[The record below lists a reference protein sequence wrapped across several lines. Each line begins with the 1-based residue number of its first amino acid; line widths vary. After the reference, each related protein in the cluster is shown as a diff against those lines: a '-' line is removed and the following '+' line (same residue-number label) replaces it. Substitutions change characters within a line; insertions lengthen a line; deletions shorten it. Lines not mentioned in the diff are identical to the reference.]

1 MDGRHLPCGLSSRT
15 LLNLSLRRPTD
26 GCSTHSLRDTA
37 DHVVPRFLVHRSLS
51 WPRWLWVPS
60 TPSPYES
67 ILSSVFSIFSYITQ
81 PLLKREVQTLLGDA
95 TDRPR
100 SYYVLSVPDVKI
112 SLRADTLSDDVAVD
126 EACDN

>member
-1 MDGRHLPCGLSSRT
+1 MHC
-15 LLNLSLRRPTD
+15 
-26 GCSTHSLRDTA
+26 
-37 DHVVPRFLVHRSLS
+37 FLVHRSLS

-100 SYYVLSVPDVKI
+100 SYYVISVPNVKI
-112 SLRADTLSDDVAVD
+112 SLRTDTLSDDVAVN
-126 EACDN
+126 EAYDN